1 MRLPIAG
8 KIITF
13 VVMTVVL
20 SCTTVLFMTMHFLT
34 PPLDASIEG
43 MTQLAKTAT
52 DAAYKA
58 NSEKFLKEAQLI
70 AQNPDLI
77 KAVMQQDHAAA
88 AAVGKELMEM
98 AGSEFITITDEKGI
112 VVARGHSDK
121 YGDDV
126 NNQETVS
133 AGRQGKSA
141 AGIVVGTEVPF
152 SLQAGAPLIHEGSVV
167 GTIGIGI
174 SLTNETYVDNLKKDT
189 GLEATIFKGDVRVMT
204 TLVKDGKRL
213 IGTKLQNAA
222 VSEAVLQR
230 GETVS
235 GRLDLLGN
243 PFSVVYWPI
252 LNMEGKPV
260 GMWFT
265 GQPIDHVIQ
274 VQKEALHNSLLA
286 MLGITLLFALVAF
299 AMGKL
304 LASPIKRITAYA
316 ETVANGDLSASLSVH
331 AKDETGRLA
340 NALATMVNTLK
351 TRISEAGEQSALA
364 QQETEKAKEA
374 MSMAE
379 EARSKA
385 EKAKHEGMLS
395 AAEQLEGVV
404 GVVSSVAAKLSM
416 QIEKSEHGAA
426 EQASRVTETAASM
439 REMNSTVADVA
450 RNAAAASDISLS
462 TRQKAEAGAE
472 VVSQAVNSIRKVEEQ
487 SLKLKEDIQVL
498 SEQSQSIDQIM
509 SVISDIADQTNLLAL
524 NAAIEAARAGEAG
537 RGFAVVADEVRKLA
551 EKTMASTH
559 DVGSVISSIQQSTG
573 KSVAQVEEAVRIID
587 EATEFAA
594 KSGEALQQIVDMA
607 ESTANQVRNI
617 ATASEE
623 QSASSEE
630 INNSIIQVNTIAE
643 DTSLAMREAS
653 DAVAELGELAQKL
666 TDMIDSMKNE

>member
-1 MRLPIAG
+1 MKLSIAG

-13 VVMTVVL
+13 VVMAVIL
-20 SCTTVLFMTMHFLT
+20 SCTAVLLMTMHFLT

-43 MTQLAKTAT
+43 MTQLAKAAT

-70 AQNPDLI
+70 AQNPALI
-77 KAVMQQDHAAA
+77 EAVVQRDHSAA
-88 AAVGKELMEM
+88 AAVGKKLMEM

-112 VVARGHSDK
+112 VVARGHSEK
-121 YGDDV
+121 YNDDV
-126 NNQETVS
+126 NSQETVS
-133 AGRQGKSA
+133 AGRQGKSVV
-141 AGIVVGTEVPF
+141 GIVVGTEVPF
-152 SLQAGAPLIHEGSVV
+152 SLRAGAPLIHAGKVV

-174 SLTNETYVDNLKKDT
+174 SLTNESYVDKLKKDT
-189 GLEATIFKGDVRVMT
+189 GLESTIFRNDVRVMT
-204 TLVKDGKRL
+204 TLVKDGKRV
-213 IGTKLQNAA
+213 IGTQLQNTA

-235 GRLDLLGN
+235 GRLELLGK
-243 PFSVVYWPI
+243 PFSVIYWPI

-265 GQPIDHVIQ
+265 GQPLNHVIQ
-274 VQKEALHNSLLA
+274 VQQEALRNALFA
-286 MLGITLLFALVAF
+286 MGSITLIFALVAF

-316 ETVANGDLSASLSVH
+316 ETVANGDLSASLSVR

-340 NALATMVNTLK
+340 NALDTMVKTLK

-364 QQETEKAKEA
+364 QQETAKAKEA

-379 EARSKA
+379 DARSKA
-385 EKAKHEGMLS
+385 EKAKHEGMLT

-416 QIEKSEHGAA
+416 QIETSERGAA
-426 EQASRVTETAASM
+426 EQASRVTETATSM
-439 REMNSTVADVA
+439 EEMNSTVAEVA
-450 RNAAAASDISLS
+450 RNAGVASEISLA
-462 TRQKAEAGAE
+462 TRQKAEAGAQI
-472 VVSQAVNSIRKVEEQ
+472 VSQAVKSIRRVEEQ
-487 SLKLKEDIQVL
+487 SITLKNDMQIL

-509 SVISDIADQTNLLAL
+509 GVISDIADQTNLLAL

-559 DVGSVISSIQQSTG
+559 DVGNVISAIQQSTG
-573 KSVAQVEEAVRIID
+573 KSVEQVEEAVRIIN
-587 EATEFAA
+587 EATSFAE

-607 ESTANQVRNI
+607 DSTANQVRII
-617 ATASEE
+617 ATASEQ
-623 QSASSEE
+623 QSASSEA
-630 INNSIIQVNTIAE
+630 INNSIILVNTIAE
-643 DTSLAMREAS
+643 DTSQAMRQAS
-653 DAVAELGELAQKL
+653 GAVTELAEQAQKL
-666 TDMIDSMKNE
+666 TYLIENMKKG

>member
-1 MRLPIAG
+1 MKISIAG

-34 PPLDASIEG
+34 PPLDASIED
-43 MTQLAKTAT
+43 MTQLAKQAT

-70 AQNPDLI
+70 AQNPALI
-77 KAVMQQDHAAA
+77 EAVIQQDHSAAA
-88 AAVGKELMEM
+88 AIGKKLMEM

-112 VVARGHSDK
+112 VIARGHSGK

-141 AGIVVGTEVPF
+141 VGIVVGTEVPF
-152 SLQAGAPLIHEGSVV
+152 SLRAGSPLIHADKVV

-204 TLVKDGKRL
+204 TLVKEGKRM
-213 IGTKLQNAA
+213 IGTQLQNTA

-265 GQPIDHVIQ
+265 GQPINQVIQ
-274 VQKEALHNSLLA
+274 VQQEALHNALLA
-286 MLGITLLFALVAF
+286 MLGITLIFAFVAF

-304 LASPIKRITAYA
+304 LASPVKRITAYA
-316 ETVANGDLSASLSVH
+316 ETVAGGDLSASLSVH

-340 NALATMVNTLK
+340 AALDTMVKTLK
-351 TRISEAGEQSALA
+351 IRISEAGEQSKLA

-385 EKAKHEGMLS
+385 EKAKHEGMLT

-404 GVVSSVAAKLSM
+404 GVVSSVAANLSM
-416 QIEKSEHGAA
+416 QIERSERGAT
-426 EQASRVTETAASM
+426 EQASRVTETATSM
-439 REMNSTVADVA
+439 EEMNSTVAEVA
-450 RNAAAASDISLS
+450 RNAGAASEISLA
-462 TRQKAEAGAE
+462 TRQKAEAGAQ
-472 VVSQAVNSIRKVEEQ
+472 VVSQAVNSIRRVEEQ
-487 SLKLKEDIQVL
+487 SLKLKDDIQVL
-498 SEQSQSIDQIM
+498 SKQSQSIDQIM
-509 SVISDIADQTNLLAL
+509 GVISDIADQTNLLAL

-551 EKTMASTH
+551 EKTMDSTH
-559 DVGSVISSIQQSTG
+559 DVGNVILAIQQSTS
-573 KSVAQVEEAVRIID
+573 KSVEQVEEAVRIIG
-587 EATEFAA
+587 EATEFAE

-607 ESTANQVRNI
+607 DSTANQVRTI

-643 DTSLAMREAS
+643 DTSQAMRQAS
-653 DAVAELGELAQKL
+653 DAVAELTEQAQKL
-666 TDMIDSMKNE
+666 TDLIENMKKG